1 MKILMEN
8 WRKYL
13 NEDFLDSIKGY
24 IGGTGTGG
32 SYDGKIIFYDD
43 PKPHAI
49 IGVSHKGPLDRE
61 LSDEIK
67 NRLAPIAEQGFYC
80 EGDCKDVPKLKK
92 FMRDHDIRLGSNKGQ
107 FDKPGEIN
115 TDKINW
121 AYTLFTG
128 NDFNSKIWPEMILDG
143 RNDGSIPG
151 DAFEAFQNKEDKSA
165 ADIIKLMLIAT
176 GLVPGLEEF
185 SEDEA
190 DQVLD
195 ILRRSGVHIDTE
207 AHNIVTVMEKAHLT
221 LFPGGGDVESNT
233 PIGELAKNVQGK
245 RRELLKKKLERL
257 GGVGI
262 IGYSHIPHF
271 MKEHSGGQIV

>member
-1 MKILMEN
+1 MEN

-80 EGDCKDVPKLKK
+80 EGDCKDVPKLEK

-121 AYTLFTG
+121 FGFKNKDDSG
-128 NDFNSKIWPEMILDG
+128 NV
-143 RNDGSIPG
+143 IPG
-151 DAFEAFQNKEDKSA
+151 KDRQQYKYIKVIVDGATIPSESDVNAKIQEIKDAETAAANKKASGKQKLKDLGLDDDE
-165 ADIIKLMLIAT
+165 IKELT
-176 GLVPGLEEF
+176 G
-185 SEDEA
+185 A
-190 DQVLD
+190 
-195 ILRRSGVHIDTE
+195 
-207 AHNIVTVMEKAHLT
+207 
-221 LFPGGGDVESNT
+221 
-233 PIGELAKNVQGK
+233 
-245 RRELLKKKLERL
+245 
-257 GGVGI
+257 
-262 IGYSHIPHF
+262 
-271 MKEHSGGQIV
+271 